1 MSRIRSLNISRNYR
15 QKKDRRLEKEEIVEK
30 RMELVRIKG
39 VFWKHRGE
47 RRSFEKKKVESTNLR
62 EKMEEIVEAKERI
75 RREDELEKERRKK
88 SEEKWK
94 QNKSWKK

>member
-39 VFWKHRGE
+39 VFGSTEVKGE
-47 RRSFEKKKVESTNLR
+47 VSKRKRLNQ
-62 EKMEEIVEAKERI
+62 RI
-75 RREDELEKERRKK
+75 
-88 SEEKWK
+88 
-94 QNKSWKK
+94 

>member
-39 VFWKHRGE
+39 VFGSTE
-47 RRSFEKKKVESTNLR
+47 VRRSFEKKRLNQ
-62 EKMEEIVEAKERI
+62 RI
-75 RREDELEKERRKK
+75 
-88 SEEKWK
+88 
-94 QNKSWKK
+94 